1 VGQVLNLPY
10 IKKVNFENMKSM
22 KNIGR
27 RTFLRGLG
35 TSALALPWMESLA
48 VGSKNY
54 KIPQRAAF
62 YYVPIG
68 VVRKTFFP
76 GEGKSSVQ
84 RNFNNDNFD
93 AESTRSNMGVGL
105 YDLKLTPTMKPL
117 DGLKDKVTL
126 ITGLDRTFQPGTD
139 VHAQC
144 ASCFLSSASPFS
156 LKHTPYPQARS
167 LDHILADEIGKDTPF
182 KTLEFSCNSHK
193 DNKESIQFDNISWYG
208 TEHVAPS
215 MRDPLLAYRRLFKSD
230 ERSAYKNITDLVLDD
245 ARSLKKD
252 LGYSDQQKF
261 GEYFESIRTIE
272 TQILRLDGMKN
283 ELSKVDLDIPM
294 DGKMPRGEYI
304 RLMGDLMVASLQSGL
319 TNVATFMVGPERW
332 DTPYLFESLFD
343 KPKSHHMMSHNQGEF
358 VEDLIKVDHFYMEQ
372 FAYLCEKMNRIEEAN
387 GKTLLDN
394 ILFTYGSGLGDG
406 STHQYSALPILMAGS
421 GGGRF
426 ITGKHLNVSAKSGLV
441 KKVNGT
447 YKTPDGGEPLANLW
461 LTQAKAMGLELDQ
474 FADSTGSISSLLV

>member
-1 VGQVLNLPY
+1 
-10 IKKVNFENMKSM
+10 MKT
-22 KNIGR
+22 IGR
-27 RTFLRGLG
+27 RAFLRGLG
-35 TSALALPWMESLA
+35 SSILALPWMESLA
-48 VGSKNY
+48 STVSLF
-54 KIPQRAAF
+54 PSQRAAF

-68 VVRKTFFP
+68 VVRRTFFP
-76 GEGKSSVQ
+76 GEEKSIVQ
-84 RNFNNDNFD
+84 QKFTSDDFD
-93 AESTRSNMGVGL
+93 ADSTRSNIGL
-105 YDLKLTPTMKPL
+105 GLHDLQLTRTMKPL
-117 DGLKDKVTL
+117 ERLKDKITL

-156 LKHTPYPQARS
+156 LKGTPYPQART
-167 LDHILADEIGKDTPF
+167 LDHIIADHIGSVTPF

-193 DNKESIQFDNISWYG
+193 DNKESIQFDNISWYW

-245 ARSLKKD
+245 AKSLSSE

-261 GEYFESIRTIE
+261 GEYFESIRSIE
-272 TQILRLDGMKN
+272 NQISRLEAMKQ
-283 ELSKVDLDIPM
+283 ELSKVDLDIPL

-304 RLMGDLMVASLQSGL
+304 RLMGDLMVTALQTGL

-343 KPKSHHMMSHNQGEF
+343 KPKSHHMMSHNQGMYMN
-358 VEDLIKVDHFYMEQ
+358 DLIKVDYFYMEQ
-372 FAYLCEKMNRIEEAN
+372 FAYICEKMHNIKEAN
-387 GKTLLDN
+387 GKSLLDN
-394 ILFTYGSGLGDG
+394 IIFTYGSGLGDG
-406 STHQYSALPILMAGS
+406 STHQYSALPIVVAGS
-421 GGGRF
+421 GGGKF

-447 YKTPDGGEPLANLW
+447 YKTPEGGVPLANLW
-461 LTQAKAMGLELDQ
+461 LTQAQAMGLKLDR
-474 FADSTGSISSLLV
+474 FADSTGAISSLLA